1 MKTARDFERCLGEK
15 VEVRLFSPMK
25 GKKTIEGILAGYDGK
40 NIRLDEGE
48 GEYTLELSRV
58 AKICR
63 AIDFDD

>member
-1 MKTARDFERCLGEK
+1 
-15 VEVRLFSPMK
+15 MK